1 MNEVTLLR
9 LELLE
14 HLILTRLNYSAKT
27 AREKDGLNDDDAGQI
42 IRCVCAGKILKKMFM
57 FLSIIEL
64 KRSNCYQINHL
75 FSILKQNNS
84 YLESIEGKTT
94 ILGGA

>member
-1 MNEVTLLR
+1 MNEVTILR

-42 IRCVCAGKILKKMFM
+42 IRCVCAG
-57 FLSIIEL
+57 
-64 KRSNCYQINHL
+64 
-75 FSILKQNNS
+75 
-84 YLESIEGKTT
+84 
-94 ILGGA
+94 